1 MDDESDWRKQLLV
14 GLGVLVIVAL
24 LVGGVVGVI
33 AIKAADVAGIGGTP
47 PSDTGG
53 ITFPSFTPTKSPETS
68 SSSTPSAPT
77 GSTPPT
83 TSAGPPKKSGIKLT
97 ASPTEAGTY
106 QRVNLTGTYTGATPG
121 TSLQVQRRQGTTWTS
136 FFERHRL
143 GQRGAVLDLDRDGP
157 ARREPVPDVRRRRR
171 QGVQRRHGHD
181 QLTRPRKRSEAQ
193 AAGATRAS
201 DPCEGATAG

>member
-83 TSAGPPKKSGIKLT
+83 TSAEPPKKSGIKLT

-136 FFERHRL
+136 FSSVTASVNA
-143 GQRGAVLDLDRDGP
+143 GQFSTWIETGQPGANRFRMFD
-157 ARREPVPDVRRRRR
+157 
-171 QGVQRRHGHD
+171 
-181 QLTRPRKRSEAQ
+181 
-193 AAGATRAS
+193 AGAAKAS
-201 DPCEGATAG
+201 NVVTVTIS